1 MDKPRVDDI
10 FIAVDPVQTI
20 DEAAMLAEAEM
31 RAGGEGFVSYTFSVP
46 ELDPLAVLE
55 TLNEP
60 APRGYF
66 ENPSRKRAHAAGSPV
81 RQWSGRGDARFL
93 EADRWLRETDASLT
107 CVGLR
112 PRIIATFP
120 FYPGNVVDGAQA
132 KLFLPGW
139 QVVTEDGKSKVTLC
153 EPASPGCAARL
164 AIRAEGFRKFTY
176 RSNPTPPR
184 APVPTVLSEVGGAWF
199 PSAVLR
205 ATELIKEGSFEKIV
219 LSRAFDWRRAEPFS
233 IYATLHRLRRGNP
246 QCHSFLVDEPDGAL
260 VGATPE
266 TLLSLFDG
274 AVRSESVA
282 GTTRRGESASEDA
295 SLAEALLT
303 SDKDLREHS
312 AVTASILRRLR
323 MVGVLA
329 ATSRNAELLRLGN
342 VMHLRTPIEGTMPA
356 DRRFLEVAGELH
368 PTPAVGGK
376 PRALALPFIPGFE
389 PHQRG
394 LYTGAVGWIRS
405 DGSSGKLFVALRC
418 ARLKGSE
425 ARAFA
430 GAGIVAGSDPEAES
444 NETEM
449 KLRTILEALI

>member
-1 MDKPRVDDI
+1 MDTVK
-10 FIAVDPVQTI
+10 AI
-20 DEAAMLAEAEM
+20 DEAALLAQAEAN
-31 RAGGEGFVSYTFSVP
+31 AAGEGLLSYTFPVP

-81 RQWSGRGDARFL
+81 RQWSGRGDKRF
-93 EADRWLRETDASLT
+93 EQADRWLKDTDATLT
-107 CVGLR
+107 CVGAR

-120 FYPGNVVDGAQA
+120 FYPGADDAGAEA
-132 KLFLPGW
+132 KLFLPSW
-139 QVVTEDGKSKVTLC
+139 QVINEDGMTFVTLV
-153 EPASPGCAARL
+153 EPAAPGCAARL
-164 AIRAEGFRKFTY
+164 AIRAESFRKFTY
-176 RSNPTPPR
+176 RSNPAPPR
-184 APVPTVLSEVGGAWF
+184 SPVPTVLSEVGGSWF
-199 PSAVLR
+199 PSAVVR

-246 QCHSFLVDEPDGAL
+246 QCHSFLVDEADGAL

-274 AVRSESVA
+274 SVRSESVA

-303 SDKDLREHS
+303 SEKDLREHT

-376 PRALALPFIPGFE
+376 PRALALPFIPGF
-389 PHQRG
+389 
-394 LYTGAVGWIRS
+394 
-405 DGSSGKLFVALRC
+405 
-418 ARLKGSE
+418 
-425 ARAFA
+425 
-430 GAGIVAGSDPEAES
+430 
-444 NETEM
+444 
-449 KLRTILEALI
+449 

>member
-1 MDKPRVDDI
+1 MDTVK
-10 FIAVDPVQTI
+10 AI
-20 DEAAMLAEAEM
+20 DEATLLAEAEAKA
-31 RAGGEGFVSYTFSVP
+31 AGAGLLSYTFPVP

-66 ENPSRKRAHAAGSPV
+66 ENPSRKRAHAAGSPI
-81 RQWSGRGDARFL
+81 RQWTGRGEKRFEL
-93 EADRWLRETDASLT
+93 ADRWLKETDAILT
-107 CVGLR
+107 CVGAR
-112 PRIIATFP
+112 PRVIATFP
-120 FYPGNVVDGAQA
+120 FYPGTDEAGAEA
-132 KLFLPGW
+132 KLFLPSW
-139 QVVTEDGKSKVTLC
+139 QVVNEDGATFVTLV
-153 EPASPGCAARL
+153 EPAAPGCAARL
-164 AIRAEGFRKFTY
+164 AIRAESFRKFTY

-184 APVPTVLSEVGGAWF
+184 SPVPTVLSEVGGAWF
-199 PSAVLR
+199 PSAVVR
-205 ATELIKEGSFEKIV
+205 ATELIKEGSFEKVV
-219 LSRAFDWRRAEPFS
+219 LSRAFDWRRAEPFNL
-233 IYATLHRLRRGNP
+233 YATLHRLRRGNP
-246 QCHSFLVDEPDGAL
+246 QCHAFLVDEADGAL

-303 SDKDLREHS
+303 SEKDLREHS

-394 LYTGAVGWIRS
+394 LYTGAVGWVSS
-405 DGSSGKLFVALRC
+405 DGAIGKLFVALRC
-418 ARLKGSE
+418 ARLKGNE

-444 NETEM
+444 TETEM

>member
-1 MDKPRVDDI
+1 VDTVK
-10 FIAVDPVQTI
+10 AI
-20 DEAAMLAEAEM
+20 DEAALLAQAEAK
-31 RAGGEGFVSYTFSVP
+31 AAGEGLLSYTFPVP

-81 RQWSGRGDARFL
+81 AQWTGFGETRF
-93 EADRWLRETDASLT
+93 EQADQWLRRIDATLT
-107 CVGLR
+107 CVGCR
-112 PRIIATFP
+112 PRVIATFP
-120 FYPGNVVDGAQA
+120 FYPGTQVAGAEA
-132 KLFLPGW
+132 RLFLPGW
-139 QVVTEDGKSKVTLC
+139 QVVTEDGHTFVSLV

-164 AIRAEGFRKFTY
+164 AVRAEAFRKFSY
-176 RSNPTPPR
+176 RSSPPPPR
-184 APVPTVLSEVGGAWF
+184 SPVPTVLSEVGGSWF
-199 PSAVLR
+199 PSAVVR

-246 QCHSFLVDEPDGAL
+246 QCHAFLVDELEGAL
-260 VGATPE
+260 VGSTPE

-274 AVRSESVA
+274 SVRSESVA

-303 SDKDLREHS
+303 SEKDLREHS

-323 MVGVLA
+323 MVGVVA

-376 PRALALPFIPGFE
+376 PRALSLPFIPGFE

-394 LYTGAVGWIRS
+394 LYTGAVGWVTS
-405 DGSSGKLFVALRC
+405 DGTTGKLFVALRC

-444 NETEM
+444 TETEM